1 MNTFECNLCG
11 GKGEHL
17 HWCPR
22 SVDSWSASIPM
33 TGTWGDAATA
43 LARSGVELKVETI
56 EDVLRDAA
64 ANDIPHPP
72 SRHCMCAKCALSF
85 EDDKFYIRNYP
96 ERIKIDPQTGDV
108 EIVAPT
114 PFEQSKF
121 LSDGLKSGAFTIAG
135 SVTFNPELM
144 KLPERSEWV
153 CYMFGTSKENAP
165 YNVWYPLKNQVPNA
179 FTRWMMKVCFACTWV
194 KEKS

>member
-33 TGTWGDAATA
+33 TGTWGDAANA
-43 LARSGVELKVETI
+43 LSRSGVELKVETETI
-56 EDVLRDAA
+56 EDVLRDVRTAYPDVVITGTG
-64 ANDIPHPP
+64 NWTWP
-72 SRHCMCAKCALSF
+72 SS
-85 EDDKFYIRNYP
+85 P
-96 ERIKIDPQTGDV
+96 
-108 EIVAPT
+108 
-114 PFEQSKF
+114 
-121 LSDGLKSGAFTIAG
+121 
-135 SVTFNPELM
+135 
-144 KLPERSEWV
+144 LPERSEWV

-165 YNVWYPLKNQVPNA
+165 YNVWYPMKNQVPNA

-194 KEKS
+194 KERQ